1 MHDPV
6 SRRAAMVTALAG
18 ITAVATA
25 DRATAQTR
33 RANTLRPDALRP
45 NTLRPDAPDDQSS
58 ALQRA
63 IDQAAARRVP
73 LTLPGGTFRASGL
86 TLPAGAQILGTR
98 GATRLL
104 LNGDAPLV
112 AARGAAAVTLAGL
125 VLDGAGRRGNAALID
140 LASVEGLRI
149 SDCEIKD
156 ANGVALKL
164 TEVEGVVSGNR
175 IERSDDVA
183 LHALDARGLT
193 ISGNTIRGA
202 GNGGIHIW
210 RSQKGDDGSI
220 VADNRIEGILARGGG
235 SGENGNAINV
245 YRAGNVVVRGNRIR
259 DAAFSAVRGN
269 AASGI
274 QILDNTCNAIGEVA
288 LYAEFDFEGAVIAGN
303 VVNDAALGVA
313 VTNFK
318 QGGRLGVVQGNIL
331 RNITRRRPA
340 GTDPNDGYGIGIGV
354 EADTAVTGNV
364 IDNAAVIGIAVGAGT
379 YLRDV
384 TVSGNVVRGT
394 PTGIAVSV
402 AAGAGA
408 AAITGNL
415 IAGAK
420 PGARTGALIG
430 MAWDKVA
437 STDLARDAARFPQ
450 LTVSGNRT

>member
-1 MHDPV
+1 MPLDPADTL
-6 SRRAAMVTALAG
+6 SRRAAIATALAG
-18 ITAVATA
+18 GAALATA
-25 DRATAQTR
+25 DHASAQTR
-33 RANTLRPDALRP
+33 SNARRADALRPDA
-45 NTLRPDAPDDQSS
+45 LRPDAPDDQSR
-58 ALQRA
+58 ALQQA

-73 LTLPGGTFRASGL
+73 LTLPPGSFRAAGL
-86 TLPAGAQILGTR
+86 TLPAGAQISGTR

-104 LNGDAPLV
+104 LSGDAPLLT
-112 AARGAAAVTLAGL
+112 AHGAQAVTLAGL
-125 VLDGAGRRGNAALID
+125 AIDGMRRHSGNALLD
-140 LASVEGLRI
+140 LAGLGGLRLTDCTI
-149 SDCEIKD
+149 SH
-156 ANGVALKL
+156 AGGVAVKL
-164 TEVEGVVSGNR
+164 VEVEGIVSGNS
-175 IERSDDVA
+175 IETSGDVA

-193 ISGNTIRGA
+193 VSGNTIRGA

-210 RSQKGDDGSI
+210 RSQKGHDGSI

-245 YRAGNVVVRGNRIR
+245 YRAANVIVRGNRIR

-274 QILDNTCNAIGEVA
+274 QIIDNTCNAIGEVA

-303 VVNDAALGVA
+303 VVDDAAIGIA

-318 QGGRLGVVQGNIL
+318 EGGRLAVVQGNML

-340 GTDPNDGYGIGIGV
+340 GTDPNDGWGIGIGV

-364 IDNAAVIGIAVGAGT
+364 VDNAAVVGISVGTGT

-384 TVSGNVVRGT
+384 TVNGNVVRGA

-402 AAGAGA
+402 APGAGA
-408 AAITGNL
+408 ATITGNA

-420 PGARTGALIG
+420 AGALVG

-450 LTVSGNRT
+450 LTIAGNRT